1 VKTLDEIVEATKE
14 LPEELQSEVRDF
26 ARFLKATRRHPK
38 QKYLRQTWAGA
49 LREYRD
55 KYTSL
60 ELQKKA
66 LEWWGD

>member
-14 LPEELQSEVRDF
+14 LPEELQTEVRDF
-26 ARFLKATRRHPK
+26 AKFLNATRSRPK

-60 ELQKKA
+60 ELQNQV
-66 LEWWGD
+66 WGGKP